1 MAGKMFRAVRGAN
14 FAPAKADVSLSRC
27 VLLLREI
34 MPLKRATAYPEDSKI
49 APSDLLFISRR
60 KLAEAAPR
68 RWSLARF
75 D

>member
-14 FAPAKADVSLSRC
+14 FAPAKANVSLSRC

-34 MPLKRATAYPEDSKI
+34 MPLKRATAHPEDSKI
-49 APSDLLFISRR
+49 APSHLFFTSRR
-60 KLAEAAPR
+60 KLSEAAAR
-68 RWSLARF
+68 RWSSARF